1 VLGDR
6 SVGRFRVREERD
18 DSEVA
23 FLEPGTGALAEDE
36 ICGAFDVGLCVE
48 LAADVGEEGVLV
60 AG

>member
-1 VLGDR
+1 MLGDR
-6 SVGRFRVREERD
+6 SVGRVGVRLEGN

-23 FLEPGTGALAEDE
+23 LLEPGAGALAEDE
-36 ICGAFDVGLCVE
+36 VCGAFDVGFGVE